1 MFQEERDEM
10 DAQEKI
16 VNIFRDILD
25 IATNTVHGAAQDPNG
40 PKAVNQNRLTG
51 NFNRFMPPSQTAGS
65 ESPSKRK

>member
-1 MFQEERDEM
+1 M

-25 IATNTVHGAAQDPNG
+25 IATNTIGHGVASDANG
-40 PKAVNQNRLTG
+40 SKANQNRLTG

>member
-1 MFQEERDEM
+1 M

-25 IATNTVHGAAQDPNG
+25 IASNTISQGAAQDSNG
-40 PKAVNQNRLTG
+40 SKGVTQNRLTG
-51 NFNRFMPPSQTAGS
+51 NFSRFMPPSQTAGS